1 MIAAGEV
8 IERPASVVKELVENA
23 LDAGARSIQIELR
36 GGGLDLIRVSDDGIG
51 IPADEIALACRRHAT
66 SKLSGFDLSVVT
78 SLGFRGEAL
87 PSIAAVADL
96 SILSATD
103 KSGVGR
109 RVTLRAGRVDVD
121 ELAPRPPGTTVS
133 VRNLFQNVPARL
145 AAAGRPQTEVA
156 QVAQVVRRLALVS
169 PSVQLS
175 LRSDHS
181 EVVRTRGSG
190 DLTSAL
196 IDLYGA
202 EPAGHL
208 LTFGP
213 KELDNAV
220 VGGIIGS
227 PELTVPGRSHLHVI
241 VAGRWTQPRGL
252 VAAVEA
258 AYRPLLPRGRHPIL
272 VLTVETDSRLV
283 DINLHPAKLEV
294 RLLHERAVGEAAAG
308 MIRDVLGRTPIPL
321 RLERPTGRVVLDLGP
336 RIDEAPAS
344 YEADARIVTP
354 HLPPLRLIGQVA
366 NRLLLLEAEDGMY
379 LIDQHRAHERILYE
393 RMTQADGGEGP
404 KHAAL
409 PEPLLIEL
417 SAAQASRFSRRLDEL
432 AALGFEWEEF
442 GGRAFLLR
450 TAPSMPGVLAGETAE
465 PLASL
470 GEPGEL
476 VPTMRDLT
484 SLEDGANETWRERL
498 LVRLA
503 CRTALRRGRP
513 LSRDAMRALVEGVGQ
528 SNLPAVCPH
537 GSPLLMHVSV
547 DQLERQF
554 DWR

>member
-23 LDAGARSIQIELR
+23 LDAGARSIQVELR
-36 GGGLDLIRVSDDGIG
+36 GSGLDMIRVSDDGIG
-51 IPADEIALACRRHAT
+51 IPADEIALACTRHAT
-66 SKLSGFDLSVVT
+66 SKLEGFDLSGVT

-87 PSIAAVADL
+87 PSIAAVAEL
-96 SILSATD
+96 TIVSATD
-103 KSGVGR
+103 NSGVGR
-109 RVTLRAGRVDVD
+109 RVTLRTGGVEVD
-121 ELAPRPPGTTVS
+121 EPAPRPVGTTMS
-133 VRNLFQNVPARL
+133 VRNLFHNVPARL
-145 AAAGRPQTEVA
+145 ASAGRPQTEMA
-156 QVAQVVRRLALVS
+156 QVAQVVRRLALVA

-175 LRSDHS
+175 LRSDRR

-190 DLTSAL
+190 DLTSTL

-202 EPAGHL
+202 ELAGHL

-213 KELDNAV
+213 KNLDDAV
-220 VGGIIGS
+220 VRGIIGS
-227 PELTVPGRSHLHVI
+227 PELTVPGRGHIHVI
-241 VAGRWTQPRGL
+241 VAGRWAQPRGL
-252 VAAVEA
+252 LAMIES

-272 VLTVETDSRLV
+272 VVIVETDSSLIDV
-283 DINLHPAKLEV
+283 NLHPAKLEV
-294 RLLHERAVGEAAAG
+294 RLLHERAIGEAAAG
-308 MIRDVLGRTPIPL
+308 LIRDVLGRTPIPL
-321 RLERPTGRVVLDLGP
+321 RLERPTSLIGLDLGP

-344 YEADARIVTP
+344 YDADDPIVTP

-366 NRLLLLEAEDGMY
+366 NRLLLLEAGDGMY

-393 RMTQADGGEGP
+393 RMTQADAGGGP
-404 KHAAL
+404 KRVTL

-417 SAAQASRFSRRLDEL
+417 TAAQARRFSRRQDEL

-450 TAPSMPGVLAGETAE
+450 TAPSMPGVLASETPGA
-465 PLASL
+465 LASL
-470 GEPGEL
+470 GESGEL
-476 VPTMRDLT
+476 VPTLRDLT
-484 SLEDGANETWRERL
+484 SLEDEATDTWSERL

-513 LSRDAMRALVEGVGQ
+513 LSREAMRALVEGVGQ
-528 SNLPAVCPH
+528 SDLPAVCPH